1 MDSLRLVGCVAA
13 IMLGAC
19 SSQLGDSPGQGSGA
33 LGGPDAGA
41 ATRPDAS
48 QNNPPADAA
57 PAPPDATPVSNQP
70 DASVADLCTAKYGDV
85 PGFQLCSTTATNC
98 QFIALNGDI
107 SCTQHCSA
115 RGGTCVEVVD
125 NKVGSCTDLE
135 PDQTGID
142 CNTTGKTDLLCRC
155 SVP

>member
-1 MDSLRLVGCVAA
+1 MDLVRAAGCVVA

-19 SSQLGDSPGQGSGA
+19 SSQLGDSPGQGNGA

-41 ATRPDAS
+41 
-48 QNNPPADAA
+48 PADAA
-57 PAPPDATPVSNQP
+57 IGNPQPTDAALPPDATPVSNTP

-85 PGFQLCSTTATNC
+85 PGYQLCSTTATDC

-115 RGGTCVEVVD
+115 RGGTCVEVLD